1 MINFRSDESENKV
14 QPLLK
19 RQKKEHKEHPLPD
32 YTAANFTIVIRALQT
47 DKRKKNVLTLSRS
60 VVKTLTMKV
69 NTEWLTKLSDEKS
82 SASAGHVFSGICAGV
97 QKIYDKL
104 DLDIEDLDSIEG
116 TNGIWQVSVPYHT
129 IQYHAMSYYTIL
141 YYTIPYHTIPY
152 HIIPYYALKISCSS
166 YDTFLL

>member
-1 MINFRSDESENKV
+1 MIFRSDESENKV

-129 IQYHAMSYYTIL
+129 IPYHTMLCHTIPCHTMSYYTVSFH
-141 YYTIPYHTIPY
+141 TIPYHTIPY
-152 HIIPYYALKISCSS
+152 HTILC
-166 YDTFLL
+166 T